1 MIDKN
6 QEKAES
12 LAWLENRD
20 GDMAIDEIVYKALH
34 NRECSK
40 ECLSKKYS
48 EEGMC
53 RCIRDNFPTLE
64 HYLLSEKL
72 KEKLNDA
79 VALGAFA
86 TLIEFPLSAGRKE
99 ESQDDG
105 KDK

>member
-12 LAWLENRD
+12 SAWLENRD
-20 GDMAIDEIVYKALH
+20 GDMTMDEIVYKTIH
-34 NRECSK
+34 KRECSQ

-53 RCIRDNFPTLE
+53 RCIRDNFPTLD

-86 TLIEFPLSAGRKE
+86 TLIEFPLSAGRTE